1 MKKTPGPNDFS
12 DEFYHTFQEKMIP
25 IPHKYFQ
32 ETEEDRM
39 LSTVFYEMRITPKP
53 TPGQRNTHTHKKK
66 ILNIKSH
73 QEHTRK
79 NS

>member
-12 DEFYHTFQEKMIP
+12 DEFYHTFQEKIP

-32 ETEEDRM
+32 ETEEDRI

-53 TPGQRNTHTHKKK
+53 KPGQRNTIKKK